1 MILSDSHA
9 VPLRITVAI
18 GYFFVIMGASGEI
31 FRAKKRGKEHMKEQQ
46 KKKAAPVLVVL
57 ILIVLVGAAGVVSFL
72 INRYKPGT
80 EYMAGN
86 EYFNLTDENSV
97 ALIQNGELLEEQAVL
112 IGGEPYA
119 AYTYVESQLNS
130 CFYWD
135 EETKGILL
143 TTSGGVQTL
152 LPGDAAVA
160 KTPGGQPAVQQE
172 SDGKVYISLD
182 VVKEYTDLDY
192 AYYSDPNRVVIRNE
206 WDGVEQATVQSDTAQ
221 VRQKGGIKSLILAD
235 VQKGDTLLYL
245 ENLDNWCKVMTAD
258 GYTGYIQTED
268 ISEPE
273 AIEARTAKKD
283 SYERITR
290 DHKINLVWHQST
302 STESNDAMAE
312 MTAEMT
318 GVNVISPT
326 WFSVTDETGTISS
339 LASADYVKLAHEAG
353 REVWGLIDNF
363 NEAFDETTD
372 LAYASVRS
380 RIIEQL
386 LAEAASCGMDGINVD
401 FENLKEAGIPHYLQ
415 FLRELTS
422 AAHAQ
427 NLVVSVDTPV
437 PQAYT
442 MYYQRGEQARFVDY
456 MIVMAYDEHF
466 AGSEEAGSVSSLPFV
481 QQAVEEMTRVMPAD
495 QVICGIPFYTRVWT
509 EKFGQS
515 AITSE
520 VLGMDGAKN
529 YAKENQMTETW
540 DASLGQNVATVETSD
555 ARYTIWMEDE
565 QSMEEKLKVIQS
577 ADLAGVAEWKLGFE
591 CADVWSL
598 ISKYIETNS

>member
-1 MILSDSHA
+1 
-9 VPLRITVAI
+9 
-18 GYFFVIMGASGEI
+18 
-31 FRAKKRGKEHMKEQQ
+31 MKEQQ

-57 ILIVLVGAAGVVSFL
+57 ILIVLVGAAGVGSFL

-258 GYTGYIQTED
+258 GYIGYIQTED

-273 AIEARTAKKD
+273 AIEVRTAKKD

-326 WFSVTDETGTISS
+326 WFSVTDGTGTISS
-339 LASADYVKLAHEAG
+339 LASADYVKLAHDAG

-598 ISKYIETNS
+598 ISEYIETNS

>member
-1 MILSDSHA
+1 
-9 VPLRITVAI
+9 
-18 GYFFVIMGASGEI
+18 
-31 FRAKKRGKEHMKEQQ
+31 MKEQQ

-57 ILIVLVGAAGVVSFL
+57 ILIVLVGAAGVGSFL

-401 FENLKEAGIPHYLQ
+401 FENLKEAGIPPLPAV
-415 FLRELTS
+415 S
-422 AAHAQ
+422 AGT
-427 NLVVSVDTPV
+427 DE
-437 PQAYT
+437 
-442 MYYQRGEQARFVDY
+442 RGACTESCGVGRYAGTAGLHDVLSARR
-456 MIVMAYDEHF
+456 
-466 AGSEEAGSVSSLPFV
+466 AGK
-481 QQAVEEMTRVMPAD
+481 
-495 QVICGIPFYTRVWT
+495 ICGLYDCH
-509 EKFGQS
+509 G
-515 AITSE
+515 
-520 VLGMDGAKN
+520 L
-529 YAKENQMTETW
+529 
-540 DASLGQNVATVETSD
+540 
-555 ARYTIWMEDE
+555 
-565 QSMEEKLKVIQS
+565 
-577 ADLAGVAEWKLGFE
+577 
-591 CADVWSL
+591 
-598 ISKYIETNS
+598 

>member
-1 MILSDSHA
+1 
-9 VPLRITVAI
+9 
-18 GYFFVIMGASGEI
+18 
-31 FRAKKRGKEHMKEQQ
+31 MKEQQ

-57 ILIVLVGAAGVVSFL
+57 ILIVLVGAADIVSFL

-130 CFYWD
+130 CYYWD

-172 SDGKVYISLD
+172 SDGTVYISLD

-192 AYYSDPNRVVIRNE
+192 AYYSDPNRVVIRND

-268 ISEPE
+268 IAEPE

-339 LASADYVKLAHEAG
+339 LASADYVKLAHDAG

-422 AAHAQ
+422 AAHEQ

-591 CADVWSL
+591 RADVWSL
-598 ISKYIETNS
+598 ISEYIETNS

>member
-1 MILSDSHA
+1 
-9 VPLRITVAI
+9 
-18 GYFFVIMGASGEI
+18 
-31 FRAKKRGKEHMKEQQ
+31 MKEQQ

-57 ILIVLVGAAGVVSFL
+57 ILIVIVGAAGVVSFL

-192 AYYSDPNRVVIRNE
+192 VYYSNPNRVVIRNE

-258 GYTGYIQTED
+258 GYTGYIRTED

-339 LASADYVKLAHEAG
+339 LASADYVKLAHDAG

-598 ISKYIETNS
+598 ISEYIETNS

>member
-1 MILSDSHA
+1 
-9 VPLRITVAI
+9 
-18 GYFFVIMGASGEI
+18 
-31 FRAKKRGKEHMKEQQ
+31 MKEQQ

-172 SDGKVYISLD
+172 SDGTVYISLD

-437 PQAYT
+437 PQTYT

-598 ISKYIETNS
+598 ISEYIETNS

>member
-1 MILSDSHA
+1 
-9 VPLRITVAI
+9 
-18 GYFFVIMGASGEI
+18 
-31 FRAKKRGKEHMKEQQ
+31 MKEQQ

-57 ILIVLVGAAGVVSFL
+57 ILIVLVGAAGVGSFL

-192 AYYSDPNRVVIRNE
+192 VYYSNPNRVVIRNE

-258 GYTGYIQTED
+258 GYTGYIRTED

-515 AITSE
+515 AIISE

-555 ARYTIWMEDE
+555 ARYAIWMEDE

-598 ISKYIETNS
+598 ISEYIETNS

>member
-1 MILSDSHA
+1 
-9 VPLRITVAI
+9 
-18 GYFFVIMGASGEI
+18 
-31 FRAKKRGKEHMKEQQ
+31 MKEQQ

-172 SDGKVYISLD
+172 SDGTVYISLD

-555 ARYTIWMEDE
+555 ARYRIWMEDE

-598 ISKYIETNS
+598 ISEYIETNS

>member
-1 MILSDSHA
+1 
-9 VPLRITVAI
+9 
-18 GYFFVIMGASGEI
+18 
-31 FRAKKRGKEHMKEQQ
+31 MKEQQ

-172 SDGKVYISLD
+172 SDGTVYISLD

-339 LASADYVKLAHEAG
+339 LASADYVKLAHDAG
-353 REVWGLIDNF
+353 REVWGLIDDF

-591 CADVWSL
+591 RADVWSL
-598 ISKYIETNS
+598 ISEYIETNS

>member
-1 MILSDSHA
+1 
-9 VPLRITVAI
+9 
-18 GYFFVIMGASGEI
+18 
-31 FRAKKRGKEHMKEQQ
+31 MKEQQ

-57 ILIVLVGAAGVVSFL
+57 ILIVLVGAAGIVSFL

-172 SDGKVYISLD
+172 SDGTVYISLD

-258 GYTGYIQTED
+258 GYTGYIQTEN

-598 ISKYIETNS
+598 ISEYIETNS

>member
-1 MILSDSHA
+1 
-9 VPLRITVAI
+9 
-18 GYFFVIMGASGEI
+18 
-31 FRAKKRGKEHMKEQQ
+31 MKEQQ

-57 ILIVLVGAAGVVSFL
+57 ILIVLVGAAGIVSFL

-80 EYMAGN
+80 EYMAGH

-258 GYTGYIQTED
+258 GYTGYIRTED

-326 WFSVTDETGTISS
+326 WFSVTDGTGTISS
-339 LASADYVKLAHEAG
+339 LASADYVKLAHDAG

-442 MYYQRGEQARFVDY
+442 MYYQRGEQVRFVDY

>member
-1 MILSDSHA
+1 
-9 VPLRITVAI
+9 
-18 GYFFVIMGASGEI
+18 
-31 FRAKKRGKEHMKEQQ
+31 MKEQQ

-97 ALIQNGELLEEQAVL
+97 ALIQNGELQEEQAVL

-160 KTPGGQPAVQQE
+160 KTPGGQSAVQQE
-172 SDGKVYISLD
+172 SDGTVYISLD

-192 AYYSDPNRVVIRNE
+192 AYYSDPNRVVIRND

-268 ISEPE
+268 IAEPE

-591 CADVWSL
+591 RADVWSL
-598 ISKYIETNS
+598 ISEYIETNS

>member
-1 MILSDSHA
+1 
-9 VPLRITVAI
+9 
-18 GYFFVIMGASGEI
+18 
-31 FRAKKRGKEHMKEQQ
+31 MKEQQ

-57 ILIVLVGAAGVVSFL
+57 ILIVLVGAAGIVSFL

-172 SDGKVYISLD
+172 SDGTVYISLD

-339 LASADYVKLAHEAG
+339 LASADYVKLAHDAG

-555 ARYTIWMEDE
+555 ARYTVWMEDE

>member
-1 MILSDSHA
+1 
-9 VPLRITVAI
+9 
-18 GYFFVIMGASGEI
+18 
-31 FRAKKRGKEHMKEQQ
+31 MKEQQ

-57 ILIVLVGAAGVVSFL
+57 TLIVLVGAAGVVSFL

-172 SDGKVYISLD
+172 SDGTVYISLD

-339 LASADYVKLAHEAG
+339 LASADYVKLAHDAG

-515 AITSE
+515 AIISE

-591 CADVWSL
+591 RADIWSL
-598 ISKYIETNS
+598 ISEYIETNS

>member
-1 MILSDSHA
+1 
-9 VPLRITVAI
+9 
-18 GYFFVIMGASGEI
+18 
-31 FRAKKRGKEHMKEQQ
+31 MKEQQ

-152 LPGDAAVA
+152 LPGDAAIA

-172 SDGKVYISLD
+172 SDGTVYISLD

-339 LASADYVKLAHEAG
+339 LASADYVKLAHDAG

-422 AAHAQ
+422 AAHAR

>member
-1 MILSDSHA
+1 
-9 VPLRITVAI
+9 
-18 GYFFVIMGASGEI
+18 
-31 FRAKKRGKEHMKEQQ
+31 MKGQQ

-160 KTPGGQPAVQQE
+160 KTPGGQSAVQQE
-172 SDGKVYISLD
+172 SDGTVYISLD

-192 AYYSDPNRVVIRNE
+192 AYYSDPNRVVIRND

>member
-1 MILSDSHA
+1 
-9 VPLRITVAI
+9 
-18 GYFFVIMGASGEI
+18 
-31 FRAKKRGKEHMKEQQ
+31 MKEQQ

-57 ILIVLVGAAGVVSFL
+57 ILIVLVGAAGVGSFL

-273 AIEARTAKKD
+273 DIEARTAKKD

-339 LASADYVKLAHEAG
+339 LASADYVKLAHDAG

>member
-1 MILSDSHA
+1 
-9 VPLRITVAI
+9 
-18 GYFFVIMGASGEI
+18 
-31 FRAKKRGKEHMKEQQ
+31 MKEQQ

-57 ILIVLVGAAGVVSFL
+57 ILIVLVGAAGIVSFL

-172 SDGKVYISLD
+172 SDGKFYISLD

-258 GYTGYIQTED
+258 GYTGYIQTEN

-339 LASADYVKLAHEAG
+339 LASADYVKLAHDAG

-598 ISKYIETNS
+598 ISEYIETNS

>member
-1 MILSDSHA
+1 
-9 VPLRITVAI
+9 
-18 GYFFVIMGASGEI
+18 
-31 FRAKKRGKEHMKEQQ
+31 MKEQQ

-112 IGGEPYA
+112 IGGESYA

-258 GYTGYIQTED
+258 GYTGYIRTED

-577 ADLAGVAEWKLGFE
+577 ADLAGVAEWKLE
-591 CADVWSL
+591 RADVWSL
-598 ISKYIETNS
+598 ISEYIETNS

>member
-1 MILSDSHA
+1 
-9 VPLRITVAI
+9 
-18 GYFFVIMGASGEI
+18 
-31 FRAKKRGKEHMKEQQ
+31 MKGQQ

-97 ALIQNGELLEEQAVL
+97 ALIQNGELQEEQAVL

-135 EETKGILL
+135 EETKEILL
-143 TTSGGVQTL
+143 TTSDGVQTL

-172 SDGKVYISLD
+172 SDGTVYVSLD

-192 AYYSDPNRVVIRNE
+192 AYYSDPNRVVIRND

-273 AIEARTAKKD
+273 SIEARTAKKD

-339 LASADYVKLAHEAG
+339 LASADYVKLAHDAG

-591 CADVWSL
+591 RADVWSL
-598 ISKYIETNS
+598 ISEYIETNS

>member
-1 MILSDSHA
+1 
-9 VPLRITVAI
+9 
-18 GYFFVIMGASGEI
+18 
-31 FRAKKRGKEHMKEQQ
+31 MKEQQ

-57 ILIVLVGAAGVVSFL
+57 ILIVLVGAAGVGSFL

-152 LPGDAAVA
+152 LPGDAAIA

-339 LASADYVKLAHEAG
+339 LASADYVKLAHDAG

-422 AAHAQ
+422 AAHTQ

-591 CADVWSL
+591 RADVWSL
-598 ISKYIETNS
+598 ISEYIETNS

>member
-1 MILSDSHA
+1 
-9 VPLRITVAI
+9 
-18 GYFFVIMGASGEI
+18 
-31 FRAKKRGKEHMKEQQ
+31 MKEQQ

-57 ILIVLVGAAGVVSFL
+57 ILIVLVGAAGVGSFL

-529 YAKENQMTETW
+529 YAKESQMTETW

-591 CADVWSL
+591 RADIWSL
-598 ISKYIETNS
+598 ISEYIETNS

>member
-1 MILSDSHA
+1 
-9 VPLRITVAI
+9 
-18 GYFFVIMGASGEI
+18 
-31 FRAKKRGKEHMKEQQ
+31 MKEQQ

-57 ILIVLVGAAGVVSFL
+57 ILIVLVGAAGVGSFL

-192 AYYSDPNRVVIRNE
+192 VYYSNPNRVVIRNE

-258 GYTGYIQTED
+258 GYTGYIRTED

-273 AIEARTAKKD
+273 AIEERTAKKD

-339 LASADYVKLAHEAG
+339 LASADYVKLAHDAG

-598 ISKYIETNS
+598 ISEYIETNS

>member
-1 MILSDSHA
+1 
-9 VPLRITVAI
+9 
-18 GYFFVIMGASGEI
+18 
-31 FRAKKRGKEHMKEQQ
+31 MKEQQ

-172 SDGKVYISLD
+172 SDGTVYISLD

-206 WDGVEQATVQSDTAQ
+206 WDGVEQVTVQSDTAQ

-598 ISKYIETNS
+598 ISEYIETNS

>member
-1 MILSDSHA
+1 
-9 VPLRITVAI
+9 
-18 GYFFVIMGASGEI
+18 
-31 FRAKKRGKEHMKEQQ
+31 MKEQQ

-57 ILIVLVGAAGVVSFL
+57 ILIVIVGAAGVVSFL

-273 AIEARTAKKD
+273 DIEARTAKKD

-339 LASADYVKLAHEAG
+339 LASADYVKLAHDAG

-422 AAHAQ
+422 AAHAR

>member
-1 MILSDSHA
+1 
-9 VPLRITVAI
+9 
-18 GYFFVIMGASGEI
+18 
-31 FRAKKRGKEHMKEQQ
+31 MKEQQ

-152 LPGDAAVA
+152 LPGDAAIA

-172 SDGKVYISLD
+172 SDGTVYISLD

-245 ENLDNWCKVMTAD
+245 ENLDNWCKVITAD

-591 CADVWSL
+591 RADVWSL
-598 ISKYIETNS
+598 ISEYIETNS

>member
-1 MILSDSHA
+1 
-9 VPLRITVAI
+9 
-18 GYFFVIMGASGEI
+18 
-31 FRAKKRGKEHMKEQQ
+31 MKEQQ

-57 ILIVLVGAAGVVSFL
+57 ILIVIVGAAGVVSFL

-172 SDGKVYISLD
+172 SDGTVYISLD

-339 LASADYVKLAHEAG
+339 LASADYVKLAHDAG

-481 QQAVEEMTRVMPAD
+481 QQAVEEMTRVMPAG

-515 AITSE
+515 AIISE

-598 ISKYIETNS
+598 ISEYIETNS

>member
-1 MILSDSHA
+1 
-9 VPLRITVAI
+9 
-18 GYFFVIMGASGEI
+18 
-31 FRAKKRGKEHMKEQQ
+31 MKEQQ

-57 ILIVLVGAAGVVSFL
+57 ILIVLVGAAGIVSFL

-160 KTPGGQPAVQQE
+160 KTPGGQSAVQQE
-172 SDGKVYISLD
+172 SDGTVYISLD

-192 AYYSDPNRVVIRNE
+192 AYYSDPNRVVIRND

-268 ISEPE
+268 IAEPE

-339 LASADYVKLAHEAG
+339 LASADYVKLAHDAG

-591 CADVWSL
+591 RADVWSL
-598 ISKYIETNS
+598 ISEYIETNS

>member
-1 MILSDSHA
+1 
-9 VPLRITVAI
+9 
-18 GYFFVIMGASGEI
+18 
-31 FRAKKRGKEHMKEQQ
+31 MKEQQ

-172 SDGKVYISLD
+172 SDGTVYISLD

-192 AYYSDPNRVVIRNE
+192 AYYSNPNRVVIRNE
-206 WDGVEQATVQSDTAQ
+206 WDGVEQAMVQSGTAQ
-221 VRQKGGIKSLILAD
+221 VRQKGGIKSLILTD

-326 WFSVTDETGTISS
+326 WFSVTDGTGTISS
-339 LASADYVKLAHEAG
+339 LASADYVKLAHDAG

-598 ISKYIETNS
+598 ISEYIETNS

>member
-1 MILSDSHA
+1 
-9 VPLRITVAI
+9 
-18 GYFFVIMGASGEI
+18 
-31 FRAKKRGKEHMKEQQ
+31 MKEQQ

-152 LPGDAAVA
+152 LPGDAAIA

-591 CADVWSL
+591 RADVWSL

>member
-1 MILSDSHA
+1 
-9 VPLRITVAI
+9 
-18 GYFFVIMGASGEI
+18 
-31 FRAKKRGKEHMKEQQ
+31 MKEQQ

-57 ILIVLVGAAGVVSFL
+57 ILIVLVGAAGIVSFL

-160 KTPGGQPAVQQE
+160 KTPGGQSAVQQE
-172 SDGKVYISLD
+172 SDGTVYISLD

-192 AYYSDPNRVVIRNE
+192 AYYSDPNRVVIRND

-339 LASADYVKLAHEAG
+339 LASADYVKLAHDAG

-591 CADVWSL
+591 RADVWSL
-598 ISKYIETNS
+598 ISEYIETNS

>member
-1 MILSDSHA
+1 M
-9 VPLRITVAI
+9 
-18 GYFFVIMGASGEI
+18 
-31 FRAKKRGKEHMKEQQ
+31 GKEHMKEQQ

-57 ILIVLVGAAGVVSFL
+57 ILIVLVGAAGVGSFL

-119 AYTYVESQLNS
+119 AYTYVESRLNS

-172 SDGKVYISLD
+172 SDGTVYISLD

-339 LASADYVKLAHEAG
+339 LASADYVKLAHDAG

-591 CADVWSL
+591 RADIWSL
-598 ISKYIETNS
+598 ISEYIETNS